1 MKVGKKKLKSYPA
14 LHVANSLIK
23 LAIENKNPLTQ
34 ISVLK
39 LLYFANAAYLVVN
52 KIPLIEEKFQ
62 AWRFGPVLEDLYRY
76 YLKVYGAKPINNLLT
91 LESEELDNDVEA
103 QQVLKVIFDNYSNYS
118 PFDLVALTHSRFGAW
133 HKAYY
138 KESFSVISD
147 KDIIEEYKNIIEV
160 E

>member
-1 MKVGKKKLKSYPA
+1 MTFDSKKLKSYPA

-62 AWRFGPVLEDLYRY
+62 AWAFGPVLEDLYKK
-76 YLKVYGAKPINNLLT
+76 YLKIYGANPIGNVLT
-91 LESEELDNDVEA
+91 NQKYEIDNDAEA
-103 QQVLKVIFDNYSNYS
+103 QKAIKIIYDLYADTN
-118 PFDLVALTHSRFGAW
+118 PFKLVALTHMADGAW

-138 KESFSVISD
+138 NESFSYI
-147 KDIIEEYKNIIEV
+147 KDEDILEEYSAFWSRK
-160 E
+160 